1 MMARLCLNLLTL
13 CGQSLQCNAKGG
25 ISDNSSPQ
33 PVGLAARPRSRSR
46 QAESIA
52 PAQASRWDRMPGSVR
67 RMPRIED
74 RSWMLTDR
82 DAGDVGFSRRIR
94 YL

>member
-1 MMARLCLNLLTL
+1 MMMARLCLNLLTL

-33 PVGLAARPRSRSR
+33 PVGLADRPQSRSR

-52 PAQASRWDRMPGSVR
+52 PAQASRRDRMPGSVR

-82 DAGDVGFSRRIR
+82 DVGFSRRIR